1 MAKFEFKKN
10 EKKKPRPISETK
22 ISKPKETYDPIAI
35 TNEVEHDIK
44 EEKPKK
50 RRGRPKTGRKNYTT
64 VRLMQSTVIK
74 INALEN
80 ALGIKTQD
88 ETVDQALDRVINSLT
103 SDEKR
108 GYELWLEM
116 FEKKENKWNASW
128 N

>member
-1 MAKFEFKKN
+1 MAKFEFKKSA
-10 EKKKPRPISETK
+10 KKKPRPISETK
-22 ISKPKETYDPIAI
+22 ISKPKETYNPAA
-35 TNEVEHDIK
+35 TTTAVERGLK

-64 VRLMQSTVIK
+64 VRLMQSTVTK

-108 GYELWLEM
+108 AYELWLEM
-116 FEKKENKWNASW
+116 FEKKEK
-128 N
+128 

>member
-1 MAKFEFKKN
+1 MAKFELQKSA
-10 EKKKPRPISETK
+10 KKKPRPISETK
-22 ISKPKETYDPIAI
+22 ISKPKETYNPTATTTAI
-35 TNEVEHDIK
+35 ERDLR

-64 VRLMQSTVIK
+64 VRLMQSTVLK

-80 ALGIKTQD
+80 SLGIKTQD

-116 FEKKENKWNASW
+116 FEKKENK
-128 N
+128 

>member
-1 MAKFEFKKN
+1 MAKFEFKKS

-22 ISKPKETYDPIAI
+22 ISKPKETYDPTMI
-35 TNEVEHDIK
+35 TSEVEHNLK

-64 VRLMQSTVIK
+64 VRLMQSTVTK

-108 GYELWLEM
+108 AYDLWLEM
-116 FEKKENKWNASW
+116 FEKKESKK
-128 N
+128 

>member
-1 MAKFEFKKN
+1 M
-10 EKKKPRPISETK
+10 RLCH
-22 ISKPKETYDPIAI
+22 PIAI

-116 FEKKENKWNASW
+116 FEKKENK
-128 N
+128 

>member
-1 MAKFEFKKN
+1 MAKFEFQKN

-22 ISKPKETYDPIAI
+22 ISKPKETYNPTAM
-35 TNEVEHDIK
+35 TNEVERNIMK
-44 EEKPKK
+44 EKPK
-50 RRGRPKTGRKNYTT
+50 RHRGRPKTGRKKYTT
-64 VRLMQSTVIK
+64 VRLTQSTVTK

-80 ALGIKTQD
+80 ALSINTQD

-116 FEKKENKWNASW
+116 FEKRNNK
-128 N
+128 

>member
-1 MAKFEFKKN
+1 MAKFEFKKG

-22 ISKPKETYDPIAI
+22 ISKPKETYDPA
-35 TNEVEHDIK
+35 TTTTAVERDL
-44 EEKPKK
+44 KPKK

-64 VRLMQSTVIK
+64 VRLMQSTVTK

-116 FEKKENKWNASW
+116 FEKKEK
-128 N
+128 